1 MNFIEELTW
10 RGMIHQMMPGT
21 EELLNRETVTA
32 YVGIDPTADSLHIG
46 HLCGVMMLRHF
57 QRCGHKP
64 LALIGGATGMIGD
77 PSGKSQERNLLN
89 EETLRHNV
97 ACIKAQLA
105 RFLDFDSDAPNKAEL
120 VNNYDWMKDYTF
132 LDFAREIGKCITVN
146 YMMAK
151 DSVKRRLNGEF
162 QDGMSFT
169 EFTYQLLQGYDF
181 LHLYQTKNCKLQM
194 GGSDQWG
201 NITTGTELIRRKLG
215 SENEAFALTCPLITK
230 ADGKKF
236 GKTEKGNIWLDRNR
250 TSPYAFYQFWLNV
263 ADEDAE
269 RYIKIF
275 TSLDRATIEDL
286 IAQHR
291 QDPGLRLLQ
300 KRLAEEV
307 TVMVHSRED
316 YEAAV
321 EASSIL
327 FGKSTKESLAK
338 LDEQTL
344 LDVFAGVPQFTFDR
358 ALLEG
363 EGVKAVDLTAE
374 HTQCFASKGE
384 MRKLTQGGGV
394 SINKEKLSAFDRAIS
409 TDDLLDN
416 KYLLVQQGKKKYFL
430 LIAK

>member
-105 RFLDFDSDAPNKAEL
+105 RFLDFESEAPNKAEL

-194 GGSDQWG
+194 GGSDRWG